1 MPGRYFL
8 ISSYITVACAA
19 AMLLMSN
26 RASAYISAGFAAAL
40 VIAAMIEEKKWQLSE
55 RVGTIISLV
64 LLAAFLFVWK
74 YPVAER
80 TNLQSFSEFESL
92 SLFLLLLTAVKLLQI
107 KKSRD
112 WLFVYILSFFSALL
126 ATGVGFGLLQSL
138 LLIIY
143 LFFALTALVCFANQ
157 KGLKLNS
164 RSSLRNVSEKE
175 EFEYKVKNVD
185 VLQSLLGGR
194 LPLVGLGLALITL
207 VLAVPIFLI
216 VPRFERTARARA
228 TDGVAGFVGFSGS
241 LRLGQI
247 GRLQQNNEVVM
258 RVRLDEGS
266 EIPRVLR
273 WRGTAFD
280 FFDGREWRRSD
291 VATTPAAQKRTDL
304 FDLGTARSSSTA
316 RLVSQTFFL
325 EPIETPVLFAAPRA
339 VAMEGTLPF
348 VFVDSEDGLT
358 TRIHSSERISYRAHS
373 DVAEPDADAMRS
385 DRRSY
390 AEKEKRY
397 LQLSPHLDTR
407 ITQFASEIVVNA
419 NARTRYDAAEA
430 IERHLRNSYSY
441 SLDMQ
446 ARGDDP
452 LGDFLFRVRAG
463 HCEYFASAMAVMLRT
478 QGIASRV
485 VNGFQSGRYNRTTG
499 AYVVRQRD
507 AHAWVEVYFPETATW
522 VAFDPTPALGNPANF
537 DEGIDS
543 AFDDYA
549 EALEMFWVQYVAVY
563 GWQEQRTLAGKVRSL
578 LGGFKSATSV
588 LAEQAKNAWNDVSA
602 FFTRRE
608 TNKNGHGIYAW
619 LLPVTL
625 SALLAA
631 IVIWVRRRR
640 SETSKTKNECKR
652 IIPNETPAFYSRML
666 NSLARREQVRAEYQ
680 TPLEFAASTQVR
692 EVLAVT
698 DAYHRVRYGKQVLST
713 TELNDIEIDLRRIE
727 EVDVVRQT

>member
-1 MPGRYFL
+1 MLERYFFV
-8 ISSYITVACAA
+8 SSYVTVACAA
-19 AMLLMSN
+19 AMLLLSN
-26 RASAYISAGFAAAL
+26 RAGIYVNAGFFTALLVAA
-40 VIAAMIEEKKWQLSE
+40 IAEGKKWQLSE
-55 RVGTIISLV
+55 RVGTVISLV
-64 LLAAFLFVWK
+64 LLAAFLLVWK
-74 YPVAER
+74 YPVAE
-80 TNLQSFSEFESL
+80 NISAQSFSDFESL
-92 SLFLLLLTAVKLLQI
+92 TLFLLLLVAVKLLQI
-107 KKSRD
+107 KTSRD
-112 WLFVYILSFFSALL
+112 WLFIYVLSFFSALL

-138 LLIIY
+138 LLICY
-143 LFFALTALVCFANQ
+143 LFFALTALMCFANQ
-157 KGLKLNS
+157 KGL
-164 RSSLRNVSEKE
+164 RSNRRSTLRSVHTE
-175 EFEYKVKNVD
+175 EFEYKVKNVNKS
-185 VLQSLLGGR
+185 LSLLTRR
-194 LPLVGLGLALITL
+194 LPLIGFGLALLIL
-207 VLAVPIFLI
+207 ILAVPIFLLA
-216 VPRFERTARARA
+216 PRFERTARARA

-291 VATTPAAQKRTDL
+291 VATTPATQKRADL
-304 FDLGTARSSSTA
+304 FDLGTARSSTTA
-316 RLVSQTFFL
+316 RLVGQTFFL

-339 VAMEGTLPF
+339 IAVEGTLPF
-348 VFVDSEDGLT
+348 VFVDSEEGLT
-358 TRIHSSERISYRAHS
+358 TRIHSAERISYRAHS
-373 DVAEPDADAMRS
+373 DVAEPDADVMRG

-397 LQLSPHLDTR
+397 LQLTPQFDAR
-407 ITQFASEIVVNA
+407 IQQLASEIIVNA
-419 NARTRYDAAEA
+419 NARTRYDGAVA
-430 IERHLRNSYSY
+430 IESHLRNSYSY

-507 AHAWVEVYFPETATW
+507 AHAWIEVYFPETATW
-522 VAFDPTPALGNPANF
+522 VAFDPTPALGNPANS

-549 EALEMFWVQYVAVY
+549 EALEMLWVQYVAVY
-563 GWQEQRTLAGKVRSL
+563 GWQEQRTLAGKVRNL
-578 LGGFKSATSV
+578 LGNLKTATSV
-588 LAEQAKNAWNDVSA
+588 LAVQAKNTWNDVSA
-602 FFTRRE
+602 FFMRRE
-608 TNKNGHGIYAW
+608 TNKNAQRIFEW
-619 LLPVTL
+619 LLPII
-625 SALLAA
+625 LLFVLVVV
-631 IVIWVRRRR
+631 VIWLRRRR
-640 SETSKTKNECKR
+640 SKTVKTKNEGKQV
-652 IIPNETPAFYSRML
+652 IPHETPAFYSRML

-680 TPLEFAASTQVR
+680 TPLEFAASTKTP

-713 TELNDIEIDLRRIE
+713 MELSDIEIDLQRIE
-727 EVDVVRQT
+727 QENVVR